1 MLDPQPVY
9 LFIFVD
15 HFLNSIIPP
24 PWCMIFQISSSS
36 LPFGTLV
43 KLLLEFFYLPF
54 LTYLALLYFSKYLVS
69 PLCLSFLSKWMSL
82 WIHPLIFLFQS
93 IFVTQ
98 KYLDRSIPRILMPVQ
113 VIWRMELLVH
123 HVESSRSSW
132 KLYHLLTF
140 LLMLDEEFRA
150 PPKNQ
155 AWARLWHYHYHYNH
169 EGGVNIG

>member
-1 MLDPQPVY
+1 MIL
-9 LFIFVD
+9 
-15 HFLNSIIPP
+15 IIPP

-36 LPFGTLV
+36 LPFDTLV
-43 KLLLEFFYLPF
+43 KLLLEIFFYLPF
-54 LTYLALLYFSKYLVS
+54 WTYLALLYFSKYLVS

-93 IFVTQ
+93 IFLTQ

-123 HVESSRSSW
+123 HAESSRSSW

-155 AWARLWHYHYHYNH
+155 AWAKLWHSHCHYNH
-169 EGGVNIG
+169 EGEVNAEQVEGGMCHQQRS

>member
-1 MLDPQPVY
+1 MIL
-9 LFIFVD
+9 
-15 HFLNSIIPP
+15 IIPP

-36 LPFGTLV
+36 LPFDTLV
-43 KLLLEFFYLPF
+43 KLLLEIFLYLSF
-54 LTYLALLYFSKYLVS
+54 WTYLALLYFSKYLVS
-69 PLCLSFLSKWMSL
+69 PLCLSFLSKWMSH
-82 WIHPLIFLFQS
+82 WIHPLIFLFQC
-93 IFVTQ
+93 IFLTQ

-123 HVESSRSSW
+123 HEESSRSSW

-155 AWARLWHYHYHYNH
+155 AWARLWHSHYNH
-169 EGGVNIG
+169 EGGVNAGQIEGGMCHQQWSWKM